1 MPGLRKSRFLR
12 RIPNFP
18 FAPQRFPLFYGWVI
32 LAASVVGIVMSIPGQ
47 TMGVGVF
54 TDFLI
59 TTTGLDRLTLSTAYM
74 VGTIASS
81 FILPFS
87 GKLLDS
93 LGARFLIVI
102 AASGMGVSLLMLGH
116 VDDLLHYTGV
126 LTGIS
131 NEPLVA
137 FCVMTVIFL
146 LMRQFGQGLMTMSSR
161 TMLSKWFD
169 RRRGLAVGISGV
181 FVSFGFASYPL
192 FLNRMIEQSDW
203 QTVCFQLAVVI
214 GLGMT
219 VFGWFFFR
227 DNPEECGLVMDGFK
241 PMPSPVDS
249 QTDTQE
255 AEPEIDIS
263 VSQARKSYTFWIFNI
278 ALSLYSLIV
287 TAMTFH
293 IASLGA
299 EAGLDRS
306 QVFALFLPM
315 SVLAITTN
323 LLAGWLSDRIQLK
336 YLLTVMLSALFIG
349 TLAMLNLDTLSGR
362 IIFSVGFG
370 ITGGLFSCLASV
382 TWPRYYGRKHLGAI
396 SGLSM
401 ACMVFTSAIG
411 PPLFGLSLSWMDTYN
426 PAIWFCATLPFITL
440 LCALA
445 VKNHR

>member
-1 MPGLRKSRFLR
+1 
-12 RIPNFP
+12 
-18 FAPQRFPLFYGWVI
+18 
-32 LAASVVGIVMSIPGQ
+32 MSIPGQ

-74 VGTIASS
+74 IGTIASS
-81 FILPFS
+81 LILPFS
-87 GKLLDS
+87 GKLLDTR
-93 LGARFLIVI
+93 GARFLIVI

-116 VDDLLHYTGV
+116 VESLLHYTGV
-126 LTGIS
+126 LTGIA
-131 NEPLVA
+131 NRPLVA
-137 FCVMTVIFL
+137 FGVMTIIFL

-169 RRRGLAVGISGV
+169 RRRGLVVGISGV
-181 FVSFGFASYPL
+181 FVSFGFSGSPL
-192 FLNRMIEQSDW
+192 FLNWMIDQSDW
-203 QTVCFQLAVVI
+203 QAVCFQLAVVI

-219 VFGWFFFR
+219 VFGWLFFR
-227 DNPEECGLVMDGFK
+227 DNPEECGLVMDGFRHMAY
-241 PMPSPVDS
+241 PADS
-249 QTDTQE
+249 QPDTQE
-255 AEPEIDIS
+255 TEPEIDIS

-287 TAMTFH
+287 TALTFH

-315 SVLAITTN
+315 SVVSITTN

-336 YLLTVMLSALFIG
+336 YLLIAMLSTMFIG
-349 TLAMLNLDTLSGR
+349 TLAMLYLDTLSGR
-362 IIFSVGFG
+362 ITFSVGFG

-396 SGLSM
+396 SGLNM
-401 ACMVFTSAIG
+401 ACMVFASAIG
-411 PPLFGLSLSWMDTYN
+411 PPLFGLSLSWMETYN
-426 PAIWFCATLPFITL
+426 PAIWFSATLPFITL
-440 LCALA
+440 FCALA